1 MARRL
6 RAVVLLAAAALPF
19 AGCSSDAVYWWGDH
33 MKDYYQVVKRDA
45 TDFYRSFDRNFMNY
59 DWDDPY
65 ID

>member
-6 RAVVLLAAAALPF
+6 GALVLLALAVMPF
-19 AGCSSDAVYWWGDH
+19 GGCTTDSVYWWGSH
-33 MKDYYQVVKRDA
+33 ARGYYQVVRRDA
-45 TDFYRSFDRNFMNY
+45 EHVYRSFDRHFMNY

>member
-6 RAVVLLAAAALPF
+6 RALIVVALAAVPF
-19 AGCSSDAVYWWGDH
+19 VGCSTDSVYWWGAH
-33 MKDYYQVVKRDA
+33 ARGHYQVLLRDA
-45 TDFYRSFDRNFMNY
+45 EHVHWSIDRHFLNY

>member
-6 RAVVLLAAAALPF
+6 GAVVLLAAVALPF
-19 AGCSSDAVYWWGDH
+19 AGCTTDAVYWWGNH
-33 MKDYYQVVKRDA
+33 MKAYGQVLKRDA
-45 TDFYRSFDRNFMNY
+45 TDIYRSFDRNFMNY

>member
-6 RAVVLLAAAALPF
+6 RALLVIALAALPLG
-19 AGCSSDAVYWWGDH
+19 ACHTDSVYWWGSH
-33 MKDYYQVVKRDA
+33 MRGYYQVIQRDA
-45 TDFYRSFDRNFMNY
+45 EHVYWSFDRNFMNY

>member
-6 RAVVLLAAAALPF
+6 RPLIALALAAIAYG
-19 AGCSSDAVYWWGDH
+19 GCHFDSVYWWGAH
-33 MKDYYQVVKRDA
+33 ARGYYQVIQRDSEHV
-45 TDFYRSFDRNFMNY
+45 YRSFDRHFMNY

>member
-6 RAVVLLAAAALPF
+6 RALLLIAFIAVPF
-19 AGCSSDAVYWWGDH
+19 TGCRTDSVYWWGGH
-33 MKDYYQVVKRDA
+33 ARGYYQVFKRDA
-45 TDFYRSFDRNFMNY
+45 EHVYRSIDRHFFNY

>member
-6 RAVVLLAAAALPF
+6 RAVLLAAAVVCPLSA
-19 AGCSSDAVYWWGDH
+19 CSTDDVYWWGNH
-33 MKDYYQVVKRDA
+33 FKAYGQVIRRDA
-45 TDFYRSFDRNFMNY
+45 IDIYRSFDRNFMNY

>member
-6 RAVVLLAAAALPF
+6 RAFAACALTMLPF
-19 AGCSSDAVYWWGDH
+19 SACHTDSVYWWGDH
-33 MKDYYQVVKRDA
+33 MKGYYQVVRRD
-45 TDFYRSFDRNFMNY
+45 FEHIYWSFDHNFMNY